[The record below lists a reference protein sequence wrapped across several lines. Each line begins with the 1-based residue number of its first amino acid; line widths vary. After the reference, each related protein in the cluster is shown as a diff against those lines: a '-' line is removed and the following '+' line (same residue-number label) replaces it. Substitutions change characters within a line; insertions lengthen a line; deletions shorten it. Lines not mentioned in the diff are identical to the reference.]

1 MDKETGTIQQDV
13 SSDSG
18 TQDQQRPLT
27 ARELMFEQI
36 GNKIDEE
43 RQGQEVEGDT
53 TETTDQAGKQVVD
66 DLQMLVRVKV
76 NGKEEEKPLAEVL
89 TGYQKNEAASER
101 LRLAAAKEKD
111 LAAREKALNDQ
122 IQLQSQLSAD
132 TDTDDDDLDQALSAI
147 VEGNTDAAKQALRN
161 AINKGRTVPDTTPQV
176 IDEDALAQRIEQKQE
191 VKKDWDTFLKAN
203 PEFANANS
211 KERKYGDYLFN
222 TKYAPLIEAGE
233 TSYHQALLDTANE
246 VKGTLAQP
254 AAPKTP
260 RDLKL
265 ERKQSIDN
273 LPIAAG
279 ARQTGAAAEAEET
292 HGDIITQMRKGRNL
306 PV

>member
-1 MDKETGTIQQDV
+1 MENESGTIQQDV

-36 GNKIDEE
+36 GNKIDES
-43 RQGQEVEGDT
+43 RQGQEVDDGT
-53 TETTDQAGKQVVD
+53 TETTDQTEKQVVD
-66 DLQMLVRVKV
+66 DLQMMVRVKV

-122 IQLQSQLSAD
+122 IQMQSQLSAETD
-132 TDTDDDDLDQALSAI
+132 TDDDDDLDQALNAI

-161 AINKGRTVPDTTPQV
+161 AINKERTPSTTPQV
-176 IDEDALAQRIEQKQE
+176 IDEDAIAQRIEQKQV
-191 VKKDWDTFLKAN
+191 VKKDWDTFLTAN
-203 PEFANANS
+203 PEFADANS
-211 KERKYGDYLFN
+211 RERQFGDYLFN
-222 TKYAPLIEAGE
+222 TKYAPLIEAGDI
-233 TSYHQALLDTANE
+233 SYQQALLDTANE
-246 VKGTLAQP
+246 VKSTLTQP
-254 AAPKTP
+254 AATKTP
-260 RDLKL
+260 REIKL

-279 ARQTGAAAEAEET
+279 ARQTGAAAEQEET